1 MTKGPTKTS
10 PAKTGAKVDPA
21 AQKEERLARALRE
34 NLKRRKAFKES
45 SPKKDEIQ

>member
-1 MTKGPTKTS
+1 MEKKPLKIP
-10 PAKTGAKVDPA
+10 PAEIEKKVDLA

-45 SPKKDEIQ
+45 VTERGDP